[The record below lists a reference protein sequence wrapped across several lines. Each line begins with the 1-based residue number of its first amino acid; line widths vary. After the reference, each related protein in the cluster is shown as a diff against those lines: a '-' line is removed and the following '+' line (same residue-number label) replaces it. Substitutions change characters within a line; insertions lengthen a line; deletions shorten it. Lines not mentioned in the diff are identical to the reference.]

1 MKTGGVSHGVSQTPR
16 LLLLLGTVGVWLLG
30 GAQRDARAQFG
41 GLVSENEFELSEIVQ
56 LDQADDTVLA
66 QDMQRVKDYLGVG
79 QWGEAV
85 ETLRRMIENSHGKL
99 FRISDRRYVRLRDYC
114 HLQLAS
120 MPDEA
125 LRLYRSQVDATA
137 GQWYAQGIEQRDRR
151 LLGNVVEQAF
161 ASSWGDDALLALGEM
176 ALESGDYT
184 AARWHWERI
193 IPHSDAPATW
203 PGYPDT
209 DLDVP
214 SVLAR
219 LVLVSILEGSTA
231 RARGELA
238 ALARNCPDARG
249 RLGGRE
255 VNYVEALGAL
265 LAESAAWPAEKRSA
279 DWPTF
284 AGSAARNTI
293 APEMI
298 EVAEVA
304 WRVPLRQSES
314 PFALPLSFHPL
325 SVGPLVPV
333 NTQREIL
340 VLEAAT
346 GKPAWKQTAAYRA
359 AFEGIAGAPFHPP
372 NVLGIAQCTMT
383 AHHGKLYARMGTAVT
398 SRPQE
403 EEQDFRPGYL
413 VGIDLATEGGVIWWP
428 PLTPE
433 PGWAFEGSPVADEAN
448 IYVAMRRSDVRPQAH
463 VACFDARTGRR
474 RWRTLICSAE
484 TPAGGIFY
492 ETTHNLLT
500 LEGETIYYNTNL
512 GAVAALAAADGRLKW
527 INLYPRETRGRL
539 SELAPHWRRDLNP
552 CLYDRGTLLVA
563 PADCPE
569 IFALDAVTGG
579 ELWRTG
585 SQVEDVL
592 HLLGTTE
599 EHLIAGGEKLYWIAL
614 SGADR
619 GRVAHY
625 WPDGNEK
632 LGYGRGVLAGD
643 CVLWPTR
650 QKIYVFDQKTARLKR
665 AIDLVPLGV
674 TGGNL
679 LVADGRLLIA
689 TATELIA
696 LGRHGSRPDMN
707 SQELPLLALLGR
719 PRSSHLAPQD
729 VAESSHLAPQDVAE
743 SSHLA
748 PQDVAESSHLA
759 PQDVA
764 SSRGARRLLS
774 RTKTD

>member
-1 MKTGGVSHGVSQTPR
+1 MKTGGLLHGVSRTPR
-16 LLLLLGTVGVWLLG
+16 LLLLLGVAGVWLLG
-30 GAQRDARAQFG
+30 GAERDARAQFG
-41 GLVSENEFELSEIVQ
+41 GLVSEDEFELSEIVQ

-66 QDMQRVKDYLGVG
+66 QDMQRVKVYLADR

-85 ETLRRMIENSHGKL
+85 ETLRKMIENSHGKL
-99 FRISDRRYVRLRDYC
+99 FRISDRRYIRLRDYC

-120 MPDEA
+120 MPGEA
-125 LRLYRSQVDATA
+125 LHLYRSQVDSAA
-137 GQWYAQGIEQRDRR
+137 RQWYEQGIEQRDSR
-151 LLGNVVEQAF
+151 LLSNVAEQAL

-219 LVLVSILEGSTA
+219 LVLVSILEGSTS
-231 RARGELA
+231 RAREELA
-238 ALARNCPDARG
+238 ALAQDYPDARG

-265 LAESAAWPAEKRSA
+265 LAESTAWPDEKCSS
-279 DWPTF
+279 DWLTF
-284 AGSAARNTI
+284 AGCPARNKI

-304 WRVPLRQSES
+304 WRVPLRTLENR
-314 PFALPLSFHPL
+314 FAVPLSFHPL
-325 SVGPLVPV
+325 SVGPLVLV
-333 NTQREIL
+333 NLQREIL
-340 VLEAAT
+340 VLDAAT
-346 GKPAWKQTAAYRA
+346 GKAAWNETAAYRA
-359 AFEGIAGAPFHPP
+359 AFEGMAGAPFHPP
-372 NVLGIAQCTMT
+372 NVLGIPQCTMT
-383 AHHGKLYARMGTAVT
+383 AYRGKLYARMGTAVT

-413 VGIDLATEGGVIWWP
+413 VGVDLATQGGVIWWP

-433 PGWAFEGSPVADEAN
+433 PGWAFEGSPVADQSN

-474 RWRTLICSAE
+474 RWRTFVCSAE

-492 ETTHNLLT
+492 ENTHNLLT
-500 LEGETIYYNTNL
+500 LEGETLYCNTNL
-512 GAVAALAAADGRLKW
+512 GAVAALSAADGQLKW

-539 SELAPHWRRDLNP
+539 SEPAPHWRRDLNP
-552 CLYDRGTLLVA
+552 CLYDRGTLMVA
-563 PADCPE
+563 PADSPE

-585 SQVEDVL
+585 SEVEDVL

-599 EHLIAGGEKLYWIAL
+599 EHLIAAGDKLYWIAL
-614 SGADR
+614 GGADR
-619 GRVAHY
+619 GRVAYY

-650 QKIYVFDQKTARLKR
+650 EKIYVFDQKTARLKR

-689 TATELIA
+689 TGTELIA
-696 LGRHGSRPDMN
+696 LSRHGSRGDVN
-707 SQELPLLALLGR
+707 SQELSLLDR
-719 PRSSHLAPQD
+719 PK
-729 VAESSHLAPQDVAE
+729 
-743 SSHLA
+743 
-748 PQDVAESSHLA
+748 SSHLA

-774 RTKTD
+774 RTETD